1 MRYANEDLRMADLA
15 YAQSLWRQVCFH
27 SQQAAEK
34 ALKGLLVERV
44 GAYPKSHS
52 LEQLLLYDAAVQADL
67 THVRES
73 CRRLDRFYGISRYPD
88 ALPGT
93 VSGGE
98 PENDEAREALEDA
111 RVIIGE
117 IERRLG

>member
-1 MRYANEDLRMADLA
+1 MADLA
-15 YAQSLWRQVCFH
+15 HAQRLWRQVCFH

-52 LEQLLLYDAAVQADL
+52 LEQLLLYDATILVEL
-67 THVRES
+67 THIRES
-73 CRRLDRFYGISRYPD
+73 CRRLDRFYSISRYPD

-98 PENDEAREALEDA
+98 PESDEADEALRDA
-111 RVIIGE
+111 NMIIDE
-117 IERRLG
+117 VERRLG